1 MPVPSKVAAAPPR
14 GWVYAD
20 DWYERSSGTVRFPV
34 SHTEDVAEANK
45 WLPEMQVSSSYVG
58 GRDKTTTKLKYVA
71 RDGRSLCEHEVLPC
85 KQWVPRELLGYP

>member
-1 MPVPSKVAAAPPR
+1 MPVPSKVATAPPR

-45 WLPEMQVSSSYVG
+45 WLSEMQVSSSNVRG
-58 GRDKTTTKLKYVA
+58 NDKTTTKLKCIA

-85 KQWVPRELLGYP
+85 KQWVPRELLG